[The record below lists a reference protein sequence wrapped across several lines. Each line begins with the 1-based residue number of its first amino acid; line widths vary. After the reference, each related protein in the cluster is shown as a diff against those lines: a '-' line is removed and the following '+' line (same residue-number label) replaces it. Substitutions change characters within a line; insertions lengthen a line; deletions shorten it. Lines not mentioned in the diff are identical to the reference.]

1 MAVGKTPEALV
12 CEQGQHRDLI
22 ETLPADTLALVSR
35 HELQVIRQSNQIL
48 VQTIDLSRRCP

>member
-22 ETLPADTLALVSR
+22 ERLPADSFALVSAKA
-35 HELQVIRQSNQIL
+35 LKVMSQSNQTL
-48 VQTIDLSRRCP
+48 LQTIDLSRRCP